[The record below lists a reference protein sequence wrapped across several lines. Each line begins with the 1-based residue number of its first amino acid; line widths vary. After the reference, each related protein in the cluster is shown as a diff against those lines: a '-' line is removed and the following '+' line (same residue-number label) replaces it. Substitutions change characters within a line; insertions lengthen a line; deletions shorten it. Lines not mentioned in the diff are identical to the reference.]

1 MRRFIRLSIV
11 AGVVLTFVGLALRA
25 SGIGRKLMDRQFP
38 EGEMKPTG
46 WFASVYGTT
55 SPWFGRWLYA
65 LFAKRLELRPE
76 DRVLDVACGSGGFL
90 RIYGSH
96 AQKIAGID
104 HSEDLIAIAKR
115 QNRDRVAAGTAEFV
129 TGDATELPWDEG
141 EFTAVT
147 CNCIDCFADKA
158 KPALAEMYRV
168 LRPGGRVLVTE
179 NHQEDMESVGFSR
192 ASAEHI
198 GWGYL
203 TIGYKEA
210 V

>member
-1 MRRFIRLSIV
+1 MT
-11 AGVVLTFVGLALRA
+11 AVVVTAAGLALRVA
-25 SGIGRKLMDRQFP
+25 GVKKRFIDRQFP

-46 WFASVYGTT
+46 WFASLYGAT
-55 SPWFGRWLYA
+55 SPWLGRWLCT

-104 HSEDLIAIAKR
+104 HSEDLIEIAQR

-129 TGDATELPWDEG
+129 VGDATELPWDES
-141 EFTAVT
+141 EFTVVT

-168 LRPGGRVLVTE
+168 LRPGGRVLVTD
-179 NHQEDMESVGFSR
+179 NHREDMESLGFSR
-192 ASAEHI
+192 VSAEHI

-203 TIGYKEA
+203 TTGYKKA